1 MASHCCAGLLPIP
14 CCARQHDSVA
24 HLSTTCQPAVAECP
38 HTAQSASTGAVG
50 ATYST
55 VEPMGSPTSRPASLS
70 RRTLLRHSSFV
81 RAVCVDALVRI
92 CAGGRS
98 AMVVP
103 TATWPDLKVRSSLER
118 PQKRCQLNR
127 SGPAP
132 AGDCR
137 LADRSRWS
145 CNSAA
150 FHIDIKTLQI
160 KNGWP
165 E

>member
-38 HTAQSASTGAVG
+38 HPAQSASTGAVG

-92 CAGGRS
+92 CAGGYQQ
-98 AMVVP
+98 
-103 TATWPDLKVRSSLER
+103 WSSLPRQLRWLPGGDGEGCHIGRR
-118 PQKRCQLNR
+118 P
-127 SGPAP
+127 SSMP
-132 AGDCR
+132 
-137 LADRSRWS
+137 
-145 CNSAA
+145 SAA
-150 FHIDIKTLQI
+150 SASRAARALPVA
-160 KNGWP
+160 GLRG
-165 E
+165 

>member
-38 HTAQSASTGAVG
+38 HPAQSASTGAVG
-50 ATYST
+50 KTSPT

-92 CAGGRS
+92 CAGGDQQ
-98 AMVVP
+98 
-103 TATWPDLKVRSSLER
+103 WSSLPR
-118 PQKRCQLNR
+118 QLR
-127 SGPAP
+127 VYATSKL
-132 AGDCR
+132 DM
-137 LADRSRWS
+137 
-145 CNSAA
+145 SAA
-150 FHIDIKTLQI
+150 SPRTLS
-160 KNGWP
+160 P
-165 E
+165 EQPCCNRQPHGHEWSAPGLMSL